1 MLVGVVNAKGGVG
14 KSTIAVH
21 LAAWLHE
28 KGAKVAMVD
37 ADAQSSS
44 TEWLSEAV
52 PDLPCFQWRDSVEI
66 FEGVK
71 SISDDFEAII
81 FDGPAGL
88 NEATKSIMMLAHGIL
103 IPCGPSILDLRALQE
118 ALVVAREV
126 QSTRPGELPSLRL
139 IPNKIQ
145 KRYRL
150 SQELLNA
157 VEEVEI
163 SSSTGLSLLS
173 AYPDAAGQG
182 TLVWHMGSKA
192 WKAAKEM
199 EKLFNEII
207 NDESVEEENEQ
218 DAA

>member
-44 TEWLSEAV
+44 TEWLAEAI
-52 PDLPCFQWRDSVEI
+52 PELPCFQWRDSVEI

>member
-52 PDLPCFQWRDSVEI
+52 PELPCFQWRDSVEI

>member
-52 PDLPCFQWRDSVEI
+52 PELPCFQWRESHEI

-71 SISDDFEAII
+71 SISDDFDAII

-157 VEEVEI
+157 VEEVEL

-192 WKAAKEM
+192 WKATKEM

>member
-52 PDLPCFQWRDSVEI
+52 PELPCFQWRDSVEI

-157 VEEVEI
+157 VEEVEL